1 MSIEHAHSHVED
13 DGLKLAIAESVSTR
27 ELEMNNARRVTVSLA
42 IFVLICFFLP
52 WVQLSCVGVK
62 DSVSGLSL
70 ARDGDN
76 LLWLIPLFML
86 AVMGFGM
93 ARRIWNELPSVFALT
108 STLGGSFSVYLMYQE
123 RENLTRGPRLV
134 ATQWTI
140 FFWLALAACLAIVFA
155 SIVFYSIR
163 SRSP

>member
-1 MSIEHAHSHVED
+1 
-13 DGLKLAIAESVSTR
+13 
-27 ELEMNNARRVTVSLA
+27 MNNARRVTVSLA
-42 IFVLICFFLP
+42 MFVLICFFLP

-76 LLWLIPLFML
+76 LLWFIPVFML
-86 AVMGFGM
+86 AVSGFGI
-93 ARRIWNELPSVFALT
+93 ARRIWNEVPSVFALT
-108 STLGGSFSVYLMYQE
+108 STLGGSIGAYLMYQE
-123 RENLTRGPRLV
+123 RQNLNHGPRLI

-140 FFWLALAACLAIVFA
+140 FFWLAFAASLAVVLAA
-155 SIVFYSIR
+155 IVFYSRR

>member
-1 MSIEHAHSHVED
+1 
-13 DGLKLAIAESVSTR
+13 
-27 ELEMNNARRVTVSLA
+27 MNNARRVTVSLA
-42 IFVLICFFLP
+42 MFVLICFFLP

-76 LLWLIPLFML
+76 LLWFIPVFML
-86 AVMGFGM
+86 GAVGFGT
-93 ARRIWNELPSVFALT
+93 ARRIWNEAPSVFALT
-108 STLGGSFSVYLMYQE
+108 STLGGSISAYLMYQE
-123 RENLTRGPRLV
+123 RENLNHGPRLV

-140 FFWLALAACLAIVFA
+140 VFWLGFLASLAIVFA
-155 SIVFYSIR
+155 SILFYKRR